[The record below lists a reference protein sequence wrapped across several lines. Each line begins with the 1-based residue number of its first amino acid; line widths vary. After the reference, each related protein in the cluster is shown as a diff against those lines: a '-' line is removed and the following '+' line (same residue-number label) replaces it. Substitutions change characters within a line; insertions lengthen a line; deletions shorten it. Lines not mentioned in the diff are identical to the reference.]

1 MDCSPPSSSFHATL
15 QAKNIGVGKSLDF
28 YKTVWLV
35 FLRGHAQVNIITG
48 VKYFPF
54 IRRKVLSMWI
64 SASASV
70 INMFPPC
77 EGNST
82 SSLELKAART
92 AEGKRTPRLA
102 SFGRVF
108 LKSEHSHLLSI
119 REPRWRRCLWS
130 VRGEV
135 LSGADVLSRVA
146 GVLTPHLSPPPRL
159 SHTHITTIGVV
170 RMLRYG
176 LNESGCRLVGM
187 HRGQDLPWNLCS
199 PVFPYL
205 ISIL

>member
-1 MDCSPPSSSFHATL
+1 MS
-15 QAKNIGVGKSLDF
+15 
-28 YKTVWLV
+28 
-35 FLRGHAQVNIITG
+35 LRGHAQVNIITG
-48 VKYFPF
+48 VKYFRF

-70 INMFPPC
+70 INTFPPY

-82 SSLELKAART
+82 SSLELKTART

-102 SFGRVF
+102 SFGRAF

-119 REPRWRRCLWS
+119 GQPRRRRCLWS
-130 VRGEV
+130 ARGEV

-146 GVLTPHLSPPPRL
+146 GVLSPHLSPPPRV
-159 SHTHITTIGVV
+159 SHTHITTISVV

-176 LNESGCRLVGM
+176 LNESGCRLAGM